1 MLIRDWIC
9 KRDEWQSDLGGGGS
23 IGYIPVS
30 RADRGRPSSLWSS
43 STECLR
49 GYPHR
54 PRGCQRLQ
62 GARDDQASQRATL
75 RGYGEHPHSDKGPP
89 RLSTQHPCGHVFFSG
104 KLVDGRL
111 TTLVP
116 VQATSC
122 LSGSPSFGP
131 ALQSMAL
138 DSSFASKSCRCA
150 TGMLISTAYDD
161 SRTRRKRARLDPCLS
176 VTVLLSNLAYCGHGT
191 ASRTVPAD
199 LDIDVTAA
207 VRSRQ
212 AV

>member
-1 MLIRDWIC
+1 MQTRRVAKRSGRQHWI
-9 KRDEWQSDLGGGGS
+9 
-23 IGYIPVS
+23 YPVS

-111 TTLVP
+111 TALVP

-131 ALQSMAL
+131 ALQSTAL
-138 DSSFASKSCRCA
+138 DSSFASKSSGA
-150 TGMLISTAYDD
+150 LLPSMLISTTINNPTETSKA
-161 SRTRRKRARLDPCLS
+161 
-176 VTVLLSNLAYCGHGT
+176 
-191 ASRTVPAD
+191 
-199 LDIDVTAA
+199 
-207 VRSRQ
+207 
-212 AV
+212 